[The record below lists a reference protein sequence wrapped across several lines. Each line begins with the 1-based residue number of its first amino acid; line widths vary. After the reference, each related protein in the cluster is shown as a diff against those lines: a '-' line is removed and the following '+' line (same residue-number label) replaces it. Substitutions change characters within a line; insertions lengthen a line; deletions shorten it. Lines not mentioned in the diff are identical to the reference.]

1 MKKALTILFVILAGL
16 WAVAQRIE
24 VSTGLPGL
32 LSGLSVGNGGGVLT
46 NAASPAHYFYT
57 NTRFSGLM
65 EHFRR

>member
-1 MKKALTILFVILAGL
+1 MKKTLSLLLLAFLGL
-16 WAVAQRIE
+16 AASAQRIE